1 MNEETLNELEALREE
16 VPTETVDTGANAK
29 VETDNDNESDNKPSD
44 DKVEEKEEFKPW
56 KKVAE
61 KKEVDVVPYQRF
73 KEIND
78 ERKAYQSKLEEY
90 ERELAELKSAKEKI
104 EKIKG
109 PEDINIGDYDDVD
122 SYMKDVIEATK
133 RAAIADVE
141 RNYQEREI
149 QRVREAQ
156 SAEIVSNFQK
166 NVEESIK
173 YNPEIKEA
181 VSFID
186 NYADQLDP
194 RIAKELLL
202 DENAGEVIYDIVTN
216 QDLLTKLFKGDTDD
230 VIRLIH
236 KMSAKIDK
244 GSRIESKAEER
255 EVPAALVKETLR
267 PKTFKSES
275 KSTTKDPEKMTIAE
289 YRKYVN
295 NGYK

>member
-1 MNEETLNELEALREE
+1 MNEETLNELEAFREE
-16 VPTETVDTGANAK
+16 VPTETVDTK

-90 ERELAELKSAKEKI
+90 ERELAELKSSKEKI

-156 SAEIVSNFQK
+156 SAEIVSNFRK
-166 NVEESIK
+166 NVGESIK

-216 QDLLTKLFKGDTDD
+216 QDLLTKLFRGDTDD

-244 GSRIESKAEER
+244 GNGTEPKSEER
-255 EVPAALVKETLR
+255 EVPTTLVKETLR
-267 PKTFKSES
+267 AKTFKSES

>member
-16 VPTETVDTGANAK
+16 VPVEKEVEVNTDAENET
-29 VETDNDNESDNKPSD
+29 ESDSKP
-44 DKVEEKEEFKPW
+44 KEEVKEEFKPW
-56 KKVAE
+56 KKSPE
-61 KKEVDVVPYQRF
+61 KKEVDVVPYHRF

-78 ERKAYQSKLEEY
+78 ERKTYLSKLEEY
-90 ERELAELKSAKEKI
+90 EKELSELKSAKEKL

-133 RAAIADVE
+133 RAAVADVE
-141 RNYQEREI
+141 RNYQEREM
-149 QRVREAQ
+149 QRIREAKTQ
-156 SAEIVSNFQK
+156 EIVSNFQK

-181 VSFID
+181 VTFID

-202 DENAGEVIYDIVTN
+202 DENAGEVIYDIVTD
-216 QDLLTKLFKGDTDD
+216 QDLLTRLFKGDPDD
-230 VIRLIH
+230 AIRLIH
-236 KMSAKIDK
+236 KMSAKTDK
-244 GSRIESKAEER
+244 SNRTVEEKD
-255 EVPAALVKETLR
+255 VPNAVPTALVKETLK

-275 KSTTKDPEKMTIAE
+275 KSTTKDPEKMSISE
-289 YRKYVN
+289 YRKYVA

>member
-1 MNEETLNELEALREE
+1 MNEETLNELESLREE
-16 VPTETVDTGANAK
+16 VPTETVDTK
-29 VETDNDNESDNKPSD
+29 VETDNDTESDNKPLES
-44 DKVEEKEEFKPW
+44 KSEEKEEFKPW
-56 KKVAE
+56 KKVPE

-90 ERELAELKSAKEKI
+90 EKELSELKSAKEKI

-133 RAAIADVE
+133 RAAVADVE

-156 SAEIVSNFQK
+156 SAEIVNNFQK

-173 YNPEIKEA
+173 FNPEIKEA

-244 GSRIESKAEER
+244 GDRPMKEI
-255 EVPAALVKETLR
+255 EVPAALVKETLK

-275 KSTTKDPEKMTIAE
+275 KSTSKDPEKMSISE

>member
-16 VPTETVDTGANAK
+16 APTETVETK
-29 VETDNDNESDNKPSD
+29 VDTDNDTETNDKQLESKS
-44 DKVEEKEEFKPW
+44 EEKEEFKPW

-61 KKEVDVVPYQRF
+61 KKEPEVIPYQRF

-90 ERELAELKSAKEKI
+90 EKELSELKSAKEKI

-133 RAAIADVE
+133 RAAVADVE

-173 YNPEIKEA
+173 FNPEIKEA

-244 GSRIESKAEER
+244 GSRTVKEVEDR
-255 EVPAALVKETLR
+255 EVPVALVKETLR

-275 KSTTKDPEKMTIAE
+275 KSTTKDPEKMSISE

>member
-16 VPTETVDTGANAK
+16 VPVEKEVEVNTDAENET
-29 VETDNDNESDNKPSD
+29 ESDGKTT
-44 DKVEEKEEFKPW
+44 EEVKEEFKPW
-56 KKVAE
+56 KKAPE
-61 KKEVDVVPYQRF
+61 KKEVDVVPYHRF

-90 ERELAELKSAKEKI
+90 EKELSELKSAKEKL

-133 RAAIADVE
+133 RAAVADVE
-141 RNYQEREI
+141 RNYQEREM
-149 QRVREAQ
+149 QRIREAKTQ
-156 SAEIVSNFQK
+156 EIVSNFQK

-181 VSFID
+181 VTFID

-202 DENAGEVIYDIVTN
+202 DENAGEVIYDIVTD
-216 QDLLTKLFKGDTDD
+216 QDLLTRLFKGDPDD
-230 VIRLIH
+230 AIRLIH

-244 GSRIESKAEER
+244 SNRTVKESSEEKD
-255 EVPAALVKETLR
+255 VPVALVKETLK

-275 KSTTKDPEKMTIAE
+275 KATTKDPEKMSISE
-289 YRKYVN
+289 YRKYVA

>member
-1 MNEETLNELEALREE
+1 MNEETLNELETLREE
-16 VPTETVDTGANAK
+16 VPTETVDTK

-244 GSRIESKAEER
+244 GSRTEPKSEER
-255 EVPAALVKETLR
+255 EVPTALVKETLR